1 MRGSVTVPMRAAPE
15 IVWAVVS
22 DITRI
27 GELSPE
33 TFEAEWADGATGPVL
48 GAHFR
53 GHVKRNGIGPT
64 YWSSCKVTA
73 CELGKEFGF
82 AVYAG
87 GVRANNWHYRLVA
100 RDGGTEVTESFELGT
115 HPVLRVYA
123 FFFGRARR
131 RTNERGMRQTLERIR
146 TMVEREPTGTT

>member
-1 MRGSVTVPMRAAPE
+1 MRGSVTVWMNAAPE
-15 IVWAVVS
+15 VVWDVVS
-22 DITRI
+22 DVTRI
-27 GELSPE
+27 GEFSPE

-73 CELGKEFGF
+73 CEPGSEFGF
-82 AVYAG
+82 AVYAAG
-87 GVRANNWHYRLVA
+87 TRANNWHYRLEP

-115 HPVLRVYA
+115 HPAFRVYA
-123 FFFGRARR
+123 VLFGRARR
-131 RTNERGMRQTLERIR
+131 RTNERGMRQTLERIKSV
-146 TMVEREPTGTT
+146 VEHEPRPTS